1 MSNNRNLGNIAT
13 AITNATTGQVLTS
26 QGDGVATFAD
36 ASGGVSTIGSLDFS
50 PSAINETSTITT
62 SSNMSNAP
70 FISAFKEVPQTG
82 VSTKGNWDVNSTASN
97 YDLLDEAPL
106 LYSGATITPSSATAN
121 GTFTLSSGSFSSSDI
136 GKRVIGNSGEATI
149 TATDGSY
156 VIHTSFANTNAIGA
170 GGWKLRGLIVD
181 SSAGLQSNR
190 ATVGF
195 DFSSLAHTSGDT
207 FDYSSQDN
215 NAQDVSFKSDG
226 TKMYI
231 SGNGSDKVHQYSLS
245 EAWDATTASYDN
257 ISTALGDTSTVGHTF
272 SADGTKLYGWGLTN
286 DAVRRYDLNPAWD
299 LSSSTFAHSSASM
312 SPETSLT
319 SVRFN
324 SDGTK
329 MYAIGDQYNKIY
341 QWDLSPAWSV
351 SGKSYSNV
359 DASLS
364 TSTILSESNP
374 RGLHILPDGSTIYVV
389 GSNSGAIYKLGL
401 TSAGDISGGYSYSV
415 STDRY
420 LYAGD
425 DGMISSDYVPGL
437 NVSADGTKLYLING
451 ADDRLVQYSMGLDA
465 TPTSQYFTATTNSGG
480 QIDTESWTDLNSLTA
495 DETLN
500 DGATY
505 YAFSTDGRTTW
516 KVQNSSGDLR
526 SIARLNSSI
535 WQYNSSSNATTNF
548 TLPSSALAFAT
559 GTASSYSSKYTVQ
572 PVSGSTDADVWDA
585 TMVPVG
591 GVSGKGLVV
600 TDRDS
605 NSNGKTMRY
614 FTLATAYDL
623 SSTLTEV
630 DISSTNWN
638 PSGAI
643 NYYGGMFNP
652 DGTKFF
658 VTGKDGNYADI
669 RQYNLTTAYDLSTA
683 TLQSDHFN
691 STHGF
696 PQHYAYSIAGVSD
709 SKIYLCR
716 TGFHNYLNSKNL
728 TSSGDI
734 DTSHTTL
741 TQEANLPND
750 SLNNVKISSDG
761 KRIFAH
767 DNQTTN
773 HYLYT
778 LTTAFDF
785 TSLDSSATITNTSV
799 DGLTNSQTK
808 LQYDEEGKYIV
819 GTNGSTNEVYLSPS
833 STFTAGNAF
842 DHESWVN
849 ATNNNQQSALQQAL
863 GSQSANRLT
872 GTDLA
877 TYSDAN
883 LLATGDT
890 FDLMI
895 GLYMGSTGTSPT
907 SDAITISYDGA
918 VQNKGAIL
926 GTDYD
931 VEKLSD
937 TQLKFTALT
946 QKNMHFKVI

>member
-13 AITNATTGQVLTS
+13 AITNATSGQVLTS
-26 QGDGVATFAD
+26 QGNGVATFAD
-36 ASGGVSTIGSLDFS
+36 AAGGVSTIGSLDFS

-70 FISAFKEVPQTG
+70 FISAFKEVPQIG

-97 YDLLDEAPL
+97 YDILDEAPL
-106 LYSGATITPSSATAN
+106 SYSGITVTPSSATAD
-121 GTFTLSSGSFSSSDI
+121 GTFTLSSGSFAAGDV
-136 GKRVIGNSGEATI
+136 GKQVAGNGGLVTI
-149 TATDGSY
+149 TSTAGAYSLT
-156 VIHTSFANTNAIGA
+156 TAFTNTNTIAA
-170 GGWKLRGLIVD
+170 GSWSLKGLNAD
-181 SSAGLQSNR
+181 SSAKLKINGITSTYNISS
-190 ATVGF
+190 ASYDSVN
-195 DFSSLAHTSGDT
+195 FSV
-207 FDYSSQDN
+207 SSQDGYPTGIAFNADGTKLFMTGRN
-215 NAQDVSFKSDG
+215 NDYVYQYSLNPAYNLSTLSYDGNSARFNVSSQSATPHGLTFNANG

-231 SGNGSDKVHQYSLS
+231 IDTSLDKIFQYSVSPAYSIANASYDSKEFSCASQDTSPLGAIFNNDGS
-245 EAWDATTASYDN
+245 KLFIAGNANDAVYQYSVTDYDISTASYDSVSLSVSSQDLVPTGLRFN
-257 ISTALGDTSTVGHTF
+257 GN
-272 SADGTKLYGWGLTN
+272 GTKLFVVGATN
-286 DAVRRYDLNPAWD
+286 DAVYQYNLPTPYSLINASYDNV
-299 LSSSTFAHSSASM
+299 SFSFGNQEST
-312 SPETSLT
+312 PRDVL
-319 SVRFN
+319 FN
-324 SDGTK
+324 NSGTK
-329 MYAIGDQYNKIY
+329 MYLVGSDGTRIY
-341 QWDLSPAWSV
+341 Q
-351 SGKSYSNV
+351 Y
-359 DASLS
+359 
-364 TSTILSESNP
+364 
-374 RGLHILPDGSTIYVV
+374 
-389 GSNSGAIYKLGL
+389 
-401 TSAGDISGGYSYSV
+401 SAGQVI
-415 STDRY
+415 
-420 LYAGD
+420 
-425 DGMISSDYVPGL
+425 I
-437 NVSADGTKLYLING
+437 
-451 ADDRLVQYSMGLDA
+451 
-465 TPTSQYFTATTNSGG
+465 PTSQYLVATTNSSG
-480 QIDTESWTDLNSLTA
+480 QIDTTAWNDLNSLTA

-516 KVQNSSGDLR
+516 KVQDSSGNLR
-526 SIARLNSSI
+526 SIARLNSST
-535 WQYNSSSNATTNF
+535 WQYNSSSDATTNF

-572 PVSGSTDADVWDA
+572 PISGATDAAVWDA

-600 TDRDS
+600 ADRDS
-605 NSNGKTMRY
+605 NSNGRTIRY

-638 PSGAI
+638 PSGAL
-643 NYYGGMFNP
+643 NYWGCMFNP

-658 VTGKDGNYADI
+658 VTGKAGNYADI

-696 PQHYAYSIAGVSD
+696 GQHYNYAIAGVSD

-716 TGFHNYLNSKNL
+716 TGFHNYLFSKNL

-767 DNQTTN
+767 DHNTTN

-799 DGLTNSQTK
+799 DGLTNNQTK

-819 GTNGSTNEVYLSPS
+819 GANGSTNEVFLSPS

-863 GSQSANRLT
+863 GSQAVNRLT
-872 GTDLA
+872 GTSLA

-883 LLATGDT
+883 LLATGNT

-895 GLYMGSTGTSPT
+895 GLYIGSAGTSPT
-907 SDAITISYDGA
+907 SDAITINYDA
-918 VQNKGAIL
+918 STQNKGAIL